1 MHDPMRE
8 YHLLAARL
16 AATKR
21 PWWKAPWLLVAAVLL

>member
-16 AATKR
+16 AR
-21 PWWKAPWLLVAAVLL
+21 PRRWRRAWMLIAAVLL